1 MSHSFSSA
9 SLLQFEATFDRH
21 LNRLFK
27 NVEDRAGDILDIKEF
42 VACYAY
48 DLIGDLAF
56 DKDFN
61 TQHRPSADKLPRIS
75 DHILIGCLYGLV
87 PTLLPYSMWI
97 GNRLPL
103 PGFQKLLKSRQQ
115 LSTQTAEYVKA
126 AIEKHT
132 DGGRESL
139 LANILEAKDPET
151 GASLTTEEICSE
163 AFAFL

>member
-1 MSHSFSSA
+1 
-9 SLLQFEATFDRH
+9 LLQFEGTFDRH
-21 LNRLFK
+21 LNRLYK
-27 NVEDRAGDILDIKEF
+27 NVEDRAGRKLNVKEF

-61 TQHRPSADKLPRIS
+61 TQDGPSPDQLPRIA

-103 PGFQKLLKSRQQ
+103 AGLQKLLESRRQM
-115 LSTQTAEYVKA
+115 SAQTAEYVKA
-126 AIEKHT
+126 AIHMHKEG
-132 DGGRESL
+132 DRESL
-139 LANILEAKDPET
+139 LATMLEAKDPET
-151 GASLTTEEICSE
+151 GASLTTEEMCSE